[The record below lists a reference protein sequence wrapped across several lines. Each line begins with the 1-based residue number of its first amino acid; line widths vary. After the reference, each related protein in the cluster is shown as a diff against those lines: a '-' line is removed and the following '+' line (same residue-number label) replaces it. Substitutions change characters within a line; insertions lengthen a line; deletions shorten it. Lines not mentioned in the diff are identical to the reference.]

1 MEAAMR
7 LLGFTGNLLIG
18 LFGLGMGLFY
28 LVMFHNWSGDYGPG
42 TPTLVGV
49 GLLAALWLIGAA
61 VRFRNGFKLVAPPRR
76 PAREASAAASDDDV
90 EEAARDFDPDAAL
103 ARYMA
108 GRKAAPEVAEAVEA
122 PRGFG
127 RRGL

>member
-1 MEAAMR
+1 MR
-7 LLGFTGNLLIG
+7 LLGFTGNLLLG

-28 LVMFHNWSGDYGPG
+28 LVLFHNWSGDFGPG

-49 GLLAALWLIGAA
+49 GLLAALWLLGAA
-61 VRFRNGFKLVAPPRR
+61 VRLRNGIKMVAPPPR
-76 PAREASAAASDDDV
+76 ATVQAAADAV
-90 EEAARDFDPDAAL
+90 ETGSGFDPDAAL

-108 GRKAAPEVAEAVEA
+108 ARGRQPAPQPVQA